1 MSADSSQ
8 PSESNRTSPK
18 NNGRYERAAQQA
30 LPAERASQREATRKQ
45 AEQDRAAH
53 AAEREKLRGKAAEI
67 DDISALLGAPE
78 SKKPDRSDRSVHSAR
93 DADDGAGRSGAEAP
107 LRPDRPALELDDDE
121 ADDDQPKRRK
131 KAKTLQAFVEEHELE
146 PKAIYDL
153 EISLEEGDEP
163 VTIGKLKD
171 HFKETRDLDQRRDE
185 FEEWQTQ
192 SQNEVLTARM
202 QIEQVLARVTD
213 VVPPEVLARAF
224 ADMQAD
230 STARLEKSRQQLA
243 EWFPQWR
250 DAQAKARDRER
261 LEAALGSYGFSK
273 FEVGAVQDAR
283 LVKFAMD
290 AVNLMDRHK
299 RLREDF
305 QRDKKPSK
313 EPASQRKERR
323 ISSTDRAKQIAAS
336 GDIVGGVAA
345 LIG

>member
-8 PSESNRTSPK
+8 QSESRK
-18 NNGRYERAAQQA
+18 NNSRYERAAQQA
-30 LPAERASQREATRKQ
+30 LPAERASQREATRTQ
-45 AEQDRAAH
+45 AEQDRAAR

-78 SKKPDRSDRSVHSAR
+78 SKKSDRSDRSVHSAR

-107 LRPDRPALELDDDE
+107 LRSSDRPALELDDDE

-171 HFKETRDLDQRRDE
+171 HFKETRDLDARRDE

-213 VVPPEVLARAF
+213 VVPPDVLARAF

-230 STARLEKSRQQLA
+230 STARLEKSRQQLT

-250 DAQAKARDRER
+250 DAQVKARDRER
-261 LEAALGSYGFSK
+261 LETALGSYGFSK

-299 RLREDF
+299 RLREGF
-305 QRDKKPSK
+305 ERDKKPSK

-323 ISSTDRAKQIAAS
+323 ISSTDRARQIAAS